1 MWLCQREEASK
12 NEHVSVMFSLSPAY
26 LLGEHLGAVKHRVAS
41 PKCRAAH
48 SSSCPI
54 IYCPLPNLPP
64 LSRWTTPT
72 LPPPPAHPLSA
83 FTSSCWRFED
93 ATPGVPLLPLKQP
106 SPCILRHPH
115 WWPHINAETY
125 LLPRQLHCRHCTMHM
140 TYSWF
145 LLFVFLPV
153 YDHIFLSSRGDMV
166 CCQSLLLLWL
176 IQHILYC
183 YLF

>member
-54 IYCPLPNLPP
+54 IYCPSPNLPP
-64 LSRWTTPT
+64 RSTTPT
-72 LPPPPAHPLSA
+72 LPPTPAHPLSA

-93 ATPGVPLLPLKQP
+93 ATPGVPLPLKHP

-115 WWPHINAETY
+115 CRPHINAQTY
-125 LLPRQLHCRHCTMHM
+125 LLPRKLHSRHYTWPYLGFFC
-140 TYSWF
+140 
-145 LLFVFLPV
+145 LLF
-153 YDHIFLSSRGDMV
+153 FLSMITF
-166 CCQSLLLLWL
+166 LK
-176 IQHILYC
+176 
-183 YLF
+183 